1 VAMFVAKLPDRVNL
15 LSKLMQERN
24 LDELKRTVHQLKGA
38 GGGYGFPKITEAA
51 ATAEHKAKEVMALN
65 PGAAEQELAGVS
77 AAINELF
84 EVIRKVNGYQANKE
98 KLAGAQS

>member
-1 VAMFVAKLPDRVNL
+1 MFVAKLPDRVNL

-51 ATAEHKAKEVMALN
+51 AAAEHKAKEMMALN
-65 PGAAEQELAGVS
+65 PALLQNRNWLA
-77 AAINELF
+77 
-84 EVIRKVNGYQANKE
+84 
-98 KLAGAQS
+98 